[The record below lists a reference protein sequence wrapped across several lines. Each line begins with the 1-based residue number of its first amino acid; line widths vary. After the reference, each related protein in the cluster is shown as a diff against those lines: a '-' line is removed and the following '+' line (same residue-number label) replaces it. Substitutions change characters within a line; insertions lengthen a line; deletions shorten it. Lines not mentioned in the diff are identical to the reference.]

1 MNPARMQRAEGT
13 EQCPGAVAAD
23 PPRDRVRLDPD
34 APQIDN
40 VARLIG
46 AGAAARLI
54 ARFGGRRMYIAKHP
68 DPDGALAQL
77 IGFAGATRLGAV
89 FGGERMW
96 MPNDAGQATRMRVA
110 QLRKSGTS
118 ISRIA
123 GELGLSERHV
133 YKVLAQ
139 LRGK

>member
-1 MNPARMQRAEGT
+1 MNPART
-13 EQCPGAVAAD
+13 ERTAAARGDRGAVAAD
-23 PPRDRVRLDPD
+23 RPRDRVRLDPD

-54 ARFGGRRMYIAKHP
+54 ARFGGRRMYVAKHP

-77 IGFAGATRLGAV
+77 IGLDGAARLGAV